1 MKKLMSALLIS
12 TLLIGVCSCKKADK
26 PSEPTTPTTTTESST
41 EPTESADFSKMVTN
55 AQDVEVCY
63 YLLHSHLPSQ
73 WDLLKV
79 EDRYTSFD
87 GKDGTI
93 VLGFTENHPLEYSE
107 GASLKE
113 DETETP
119 IETGDTE
126 EFTTYFF
133 CIVDVTDNKAVK
145 VTEAFFTDFDK
156 KGLDAYTLDNI
167 LAIEGNTYIIVDEFT
182 SIAECRDFASGYF
195 NAETEEER
203 ANLYEDFVQ
212 KVNYKTYSHGRDI
225 YGEY

>member
-12 TLLIGVCSCKKADK
+12 TLLIGVCSCKKADT

-73 WDLLKV
+73 WDLLKI
-79 EDRYTSFD
+79 EDQYTSFD

-93 VLGFTENHPLEYSE
+93 VMYFTETHPLEYND
-107 GASLKE
+107 G
-113 DETETP
+113 TP
-119 IETGDTE
+119 VETGDTE
-126 EFTTYFF
+126 EFTSYFF

-156 KGLDAYTLDNI
+156 EGLDAYPLDRI
-167 LAIEGNTYIIVDEFT
+167 LAIEGNTYIIIDEFT
-182 SIAECRDFASGYF
+182 SIAECREFAWNYF
-195 NAETEEER
+195 NAETEEDR
-203 ANLYEDFVQ
+203 TNLYWDFVQ
-212 KVNYKTYSHGRDI
+212 KVDRKTYSHGRDI
-225 YGEY
+225 NGEY

>member
-73 WDLLKV
+73 WDLLKI
-79 EDRYTSFD
+79 EDQYTSFD

-93 VLGFTENHPLEYSE
+93 VMYFTETHPLEYNDWS
-107 GASLKE
+107 
-113 DETETP
+113 P
-119 IETGDTE
+119 VETGDTE
-126 EFTTYFF
+126 EFTSYFF

-156 KGLDAYTLDNI
+156 EGLDAYPLDRI
-167 LAIEGNTYIIVDEFT
+167 LAIEGNTYIIIDEFT
-182 SIAECRDFASGYF
+182 SIAECREFAWNYF
-195 NAETEEER
+195 NAETEEDR
-203 ANLYEDFVQ
+203 ANLYWDFVQ
-212 KVNYKTYSHGRDI
+212 KVDRKTYSHGRDI
-225 YGEY
+225 NGEY

>member
-12 TLLIGVCSCKKADK
+12 TLLFGVCSCKKADK
-26 PSEPTTPTTTTESST
+26 PSEPITPTTTTESLT

-73 WDLLKV
+73 WDLLKI
-79 EDRYTSFD
+79 EDQYTSFD

-93 VLGFTENHPLEYSE
+93 VMYFTETHPLEYND
-107 GASLKE
+107 G
-113 DETETP
+113 TP

-126 EFTTYFF
+126 EFTSYFF

-156 KGLDAYTLDNI
+156 EGLDAYPLDRI
-167 LAIEGNTYIIVDEFT
+167 LAIEGNTYIIIDEFT
-182 SIAECRDFASGYF
+182 SIAECREFAWNYF
-195 NAETEEER
+195 NAETEEDR
-203 ANLYEDFVQ
+203 ANLYWDFVQ
-212 KVNYKTYSHGRDI
+212 KVDRKTYSHGRDI
-225 YGEY
+225 NGEY

>member
-12 TLLIGVCSCKKADK
+12 TLLFGVCSCKKADK

-73 WDLLKV
+73 WDLLKI

-93 VLGFTENHPLEYSE
+93 VMCFTETHPLEYND
-107 GASLKE
+107 G
-113 DETETP
+113 TP

-126 EFTTYFF
+126 EFTSYFF

-156 KGLDAYTLDNI
+156 EGLDAYPLDRI
-167 LAIEGNTYIIVDEFT
+167 LAIEGNTYIIIDEFT
-182 SIAECRDFASGYF
+182 SIAECREFAWNYF
-195 NAETEEER
+195 NAETEEDR
-203 ANLYEDFVQ
+203 ANLYWDFVQ
-212 KVNYKTYSHGRDI
+212 KVDRKTYSHGRDI
-225 YGEY
+225 NGEY

>member
-12 TLLIGVCSCKKADK
+12 TLLFGVCSCNKADK
-26 PSEPTTPTTTTESST
+26 PSEPTTTTTESST

-63 YLLHSHLPSQ
+63 YLLHSSIPSK
-73 WDLLKV
+73 WDLLKI
-79 EDRYTSFD
+79 DDSYTSFD

-93 VLGFTENHPLEYSE
+93 VMYCTETSPLDYSDE
-107 GASLKE
+107 GASLNE

-126 EFTTYFF
+126 EFTSYFF

-145 VTEAFFTDFDK
+145 VTEAYFTDFDK
-156 KGLDAYTLDNI
+156 EGLDAYPLDRI
-167 LAIEGNTYIIVDEFT
+167 LAIEGNTYIIIDEFT
-182 SIAECRDFASGYF
+182 SIAECREFAWNYF
-195 NAETEEER
+195 NAETEEDR
-203 ANLYEDFVQ
+203 TNLYCDFRQAVD
-212 KVNYKTYSHGRDI
+212 YKTYSHGRDI
-225 YGEY
+225 NGEY

>member
-73 WDLLKV
+73 WDLLKI
-79 EDRYTSFD
+79 EDQYTSFD

-93 VLGFTENHPLEYSE
+93 VMYFTETHPLEYND
-107 GASLKE
+107 G
-113 DETETP
+113 TP

-126 EFTTYFF
+126 EFTSYFF

-156 KGLDAYTLDNI
+156 EGLDAYPLDRI
-167 LAIEGNTYIIVDEFT
+167 LAIEGNTYIIIDEFT
-182 SIAECRDFASGYF
+182 SIAECREFAWNYF
-195 NAETEEER
+195 NAETEEDR
-203 ANLYEDFVQ
+203 ANLYWDFVQ
-212 KVNYKTYSHGRDI
+212 KVDRKTYSHGRDI
-225 YGEY
+225 NGEY

>member
-12 TLLIGVCSCKKADK
+12 TLLFGVCSCKKADK
-26 PSEPTTPTTTTESST
+26 PSEPITTTTESST

-63 YLLHSHLPSQ
+63 FLLHSSIPSK
-73 WDLLKV
+73 WDLLKI
-79 EDRYTSFD
+79 DDSYTSFD

-93 VLGFTENHPLEYSE
+93 VMYCTETSPLEYS
-107 GASLKE
+107 
-113 DETETP
+113 DEAETP
-119 IETGDTE
+119 TETGDTE

-182 SIAECRDFASGYF
+182 SIAECREFASGYF

>member
-73 WDLLKV
+73 WDLLKI
-79 EDRYTSFD
+79 EDQYTSFD

-93 VLGFTENHPLEYSE
+93 VMYFTETHPLEYND
-107 GASLKE
+107 G
-113 DETETP
+113 TP
-119 IETGDTE
+119 VETGDTE
-126 EFTTYFF
+126 EFTSYFF

-156 KGLDAYTLDNI
+156 EGLDAYPLDRI
-167 LAIEGNTYIIVDEFT
+167 LAIDGNTYIIIDEFT
-182 SIAECRDFASGYF
+182 SIAECREFAWNYF
-195 NAETEEER
+195 NAETEEDR
-203 ANLYEDFVQ
+203 TNLYWDFVQ
-212 KVNYKTYSHGRDI
+212 KVDRKTYSHGRDI
-225 YGEY
+225 NGEY

>member
-12 TLLIGVCSCKKADK
+12 TLLFGVCSCKKADK
-26 PSEPTTPTTTTESST
+26 PSEPTTTTIESST

-73 WDLLKV
+73 WDLLKI
-79 EDRYTSFD
+79 EDQYTSFD

-93 VLGFTENHPLEYSE
+93 VMYFTETHPLEYND
-107 GASLKE
+107 G
-113 DETETP
+113 TP
-119 IETGDTE
+119 VETGDTE
-126 EFTTYFF
+126 EFTSYFF

-156 KGLDAYTLDNI
+156 EGLDAYPLDRI
-167 LAIEGNTYIIVDEFT
+167 LAIDGNTYIIIDEFT
-182 SIAECRDFASGYF
+182 SIAECREFAWNYF
-195 NAETEEER
+195 NAETEEDR
-203 ANLYEDFVQ
+203 ANLYWDFVQ
-212 KVNYKTYSHGRDI
+212 KVDRKTYSHGRDI
-225 YGEY
+225 NGEY

>member
-73 WDLLKV
+73 WDLLKI
-79 EDRYTSFD
+79 EDQYTSFD

-93 VLGFTENHPLEYSE
+93 VMYFTETHPLEYND
-107 GASLKE
+107 G
-113 DETETP
+113 TP

-126 EFTTYFF
+126 EFTSYFF

-156 KGLDAYTLDNI
+156 EGLDAYPLDRI
-167 LAIEGNTYIIVDEFT
+167 LAIEGNTYIIIDEFT
-182 SIAECRDFASGYF
+182 SIAECREFAWNYF
-195 NAETEEER
+195 NAETEEDR
-203 ANLYEDFVQ
+203 ANLYWDFVQ
-212 KVNYKTYSHGRDI
+212 KVERKTYSDGGGIKEDD
-225 YGEY
+225 

>member
-1 MKKLMSALLIS
+1 MKKFMSALLIS
-12 TLLIGVCSCKKADK
+12 TLLFGVCSCKKADK
-26 PSEPTTPTTTTESST
+26 PSEPTTPTTTIESS
-41 EPTESADFSKMVTN
+41 TESADFSKMVTN

-79 EDRYTSFD
+79 DDRYTSFD
-87 GKDGTI
+87 GKDGMI
-93 VLGFTENHPLEYSE
+93 VLGFTETLPLEYE
-107 GASLKE
+107 GASPE
-113 DETETP
+113 ID
-119 IETGDTE
+119 TGSTE

-156 KGLDAYTLDNI
+156 VGLDAYPLDRI
-167 LAIEGNTYIIVDEFT
+167 LALEGNTYIIVDEFT
-182 SIAECRDFASGYF
+182 SIAECREFASGYF

-203 ANLYEDFVQ
+203 TALYENFVQ
-212 KVNYKTYSHGRDI
+212 TVNYKTYSHGRDI